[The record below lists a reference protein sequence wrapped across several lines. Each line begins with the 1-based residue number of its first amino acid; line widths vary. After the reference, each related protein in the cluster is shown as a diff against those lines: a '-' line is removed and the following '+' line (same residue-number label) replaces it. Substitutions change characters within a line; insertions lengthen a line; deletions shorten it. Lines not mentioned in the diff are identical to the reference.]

1 MAQVVV
7 VFMTLH
13 LHNRS
18 IKMTPGVCFHHPK
31 RHRLNTKSLT
41 QKQPVTIATLV
52 LRRRGRRILVWF
64 KSKISLRSSNHP
76 NVLIPPL
83 TINYTIPWPLATI
96 NHMTTAA
103 RLNL

>member
-18 IKMTPGVCFHHPK
+18 IKMTPGVCFHHLK

-41 QKQPVTIATLV
+41 QKQPVTIATLCWGGEGEEYWFG
-52 LRRRGRRILVWF
+52 LRVRFPSGA
-64 KSKISLRSSNHP
+64 
-76 NVLIPPL
+76 
-83 TINYTIPWPLATI
+83 ATI
-96 NHMTTAA
+96 QMC
-103 RLNL
+103 

>member
-18 IKMTPGVCFHHPK
+18 IKMTPGVCFHHLK

-41 QKQPVTIATLV
+41 QKQPVTIATL
-52 LRRRGRRILVWF
+52 RSEEEREKNTGLV
-64 KSKISLRSSNHP
+64 
-76 NVLIPPL
+76 
-83 TINYTIPWPLATI
+83 
-96 NHMTTAA
+96 
-103 RLNL
+103 